1 MSATIVL
8 QATRT
13 FTSTDSAQPLDQAID
28 ISMWRAGPL
37 QVMVFR
43 GTGDVA
49 SNPTIQIAQ
58 AATLTHECFQDVSG
72 SSRSIENDGPA
83 DPIVIADGLRY
94 LRWVVSGITGSDK
107 AVISITGVG
116 R

>member
-1 MSATIVL
+1 M
-8 QATRT
+8 
-13 FTSTDSAQPLDQAID
+13 
-28 ISMWRAGPL
+28 AGRPAARHTAGGPR
-37 QVMVFR
+37 VGPAR
-43 GTGDVA
+43 PSRPPRPGHT
-49 SNPTIQIAQ
+49 Q
-58 AATLTHECFQDVSG
+58 AATLTPECSPNVSG

-83 DPIVIADGLRY
+83 DPIVVADGLRY